1 MNNSET
7 FVFSK
12 LPQNMEELRMSG
24 LKKSWV
30 TAWKHFAQAK
40 RLSFEEIY

>member
-1 MNNSET
+1 MLVKVLIENTPAVQE
-7 FVFSK
+7 
-12 LPQNMEELRMSG
+12 QLRMSG